1 MSTELNILTIDTQI
15 FENFTEE
22 KNKLIVY
29 KLQLESIN
37 NSLEL
42 KNLKGRVKEALT
54 KTKDNLIK
62 YINDIE
68 NNITFNF
75 YITETAELLE
85 KYKEILNFPI
95 KINFLGKS
103 TKNNKEKDE
112 LIDKYVE
119 IASKYVNIEVVK
131 KG

>member
-1 MSTELNILTIDTQI
+1 MSTEFNILKIDTQI

-95 KINFLGKS
+95 KINFLGK
-103 TKNNKEKDE
+103 
-112 LIDKYVE
+112 IH
-119 IASKYVNIEVVK
+119 VK
-131 KG
+131 KY

>member
-85 KYKEILNFPI
+85 KYK
-95 KINFLGKS
+95 
-103 TKNNKEKDE
+103 
-112 LIDKYVE
+112 
-119 IASKYVNIEVVK
+119 
-131 KG
+131 